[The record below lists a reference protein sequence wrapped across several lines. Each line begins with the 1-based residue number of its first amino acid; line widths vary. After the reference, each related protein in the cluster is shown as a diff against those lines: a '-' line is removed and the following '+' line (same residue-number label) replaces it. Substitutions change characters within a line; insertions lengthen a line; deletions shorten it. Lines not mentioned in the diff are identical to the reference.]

1 MGKRGGGSSRL
12 SIGSLN
18 HVPSSST
25 TMRWCVPRVKASLE
39 KRATSLCGLDISR
52 QKLGGALVLESK
64 LLVQTLE
71 RFKVS
76 PHQQES
82 YSFEGCTRGTPVLLL
97 PLLFD

>member
-18 HVPSSST
+18 HVPSRST

-82 YSFEGCTRGTPVLLL
+82 YSLEGCTRGTPVLLL